1 GRLVGR
7 VAQLH
12 RHPGGRGAGG
22 GGFRRLR
29 SRRHARRRDPRWNAQ
44 RGGALREG
52 RRTRRDQHLA
62 RAVQQL
68 DRLARR
74 GCHGARGPVA
84 RVCPSDRVLC
94 SSRTLY
100 RGGHPSAAPDLA
112 RAAAPVRMKPRVYLD
127 APMERPGEVSLDDAP
142 AHHLARVLRLREGD
156 ALTVFNGRG
165 GEWDA
170 QFVGKRRVRLVGF
183 DAVERESPLRITLVQ
198 GVSSGDRMDYTVQK
212 AVELGVAAIQP
223 LITKKGIVR
232 LEGARASAR
241 VEHWRKIAIA
251 ACEQCGRN
259 RIPEVLPLIAFHQY
273 RPEGD
278 ATRLLLSAQGRS
290 LREIKM
296 EGAAAI
302 AAGAEAGFAAEEQ
315 AALERAGFV
324 KASLGPRVLRT
335 ETAALAALAALNAL
349 QGDF

>member
-1 GRLVGR
+1 
-7 VAQLH
+7 
-12 RHPGGRGAGG
+12 
-22 GGFRRLR
+22 
-29 SRRHARRRDPRWNAQ
+29 
-44 RGGALREG
+44 
-52 RRTRRDQHLA
+52 
-62 RAVQQL
+62 
-68 DRLARR
+68 
-74 GCHGARGPVA
+74 
-84 RVCPSDRVLC
+84 
-94 SSRTLY
+94 
-100 RGGHPSAAPDLA
+100 
-112 RAAAPVRMKPRVYLD
+112 MKPRVYLD
-127 APMERPGEVSLDDAP
+127 AALEQPGDVSLNDAP

-170 QFVGKRRVRLVGF
+170 QFVGKRRVRLVAF

-223 LITKKGIVR
+223 LLTKRGVVR

-241 VEHWRKIAIA
+241 VDHWRKIAIA

-259 RIPEVLPLIAFHQY
+259 RIPEVLPLIDFHQY
-273 RPEGD
+273 RPLPD
-278 ATRLLLSAQGRS
+278 VTRLLLSAQGES
-290 LREIKM
+290 IREVKM
-296 EGAAAI
+296 EDAATI
-302 AAGAEAGFAAEEQ
+302 AAGPEAGFAPEEQ